1 MKGKVLFDAFGYIDD
16 RYLDIADAPRKELY
30 KMKSE
35 KEGTIKRKAF
45 TVLLAAAICVSLLA
59 VTAVAAGW
67 VPGIFAQLQ
76 EQIPEEQE
84 LFAAAAEANTEAV
97 PEVREIPELDLS
109 KLVLLERYYD
119 GETILLGYDLEKV
132 LPEAVIVQPEEEL
145 LKEIKRGNRV
155 SQIGRDSEQP
165 WAERAADGYAV
176 QHNFREDGYLMDRML
191 KGALSE
197 EDYEQAWK
205 LMEQQGYVCIA
216 VWDIYIGDHVLV
228 NGHDTFEAYDSET
241 NPYAGQTEYS
251 AEQGV
256 CLRLEPLPEEGRN
269 QDKVTVTLKVK
280 STMQYWYLDMYG
292 NGRIYFDSSNTKSE
306 EVSFELE
313 RSERND

>member
-1 MKGKVLFDAFGYIDD
+1 MSGKELYNALQYVDD
-16 RYLDIADAPRKELY
+16 RYLDIGDDFRKESD
-30 KMKSE
+30 KMKVNHSL
-35 KEGTIKRKAF
+35 KRK
-45 TVLLAAAICVSLLA
+45 TLMGLLAAVISISLLA
-59 VTAVAAGW
+59 ATAVATGW
-67 VPGIFAQLQ
+67 IPGIFEELWTRL
-76 EQIPEEQE
+76 PEEDRD
-84 LFAAAAEANTEAV
+84 LFEAAAEANTDAV
-97 PEVREIPELDLS
+97 PEIAEIPQLDLS

-119 GETILLGYDLEKV
+119 GETILLGYDLEKI
-132 LPEAVIVQPEEEL
+132 LPEPVIVQPEEEL
-145 LKEIKRGNRV
+145 LKEIKQGHRV
-155 SQIGRDSEQP
+155 SQIGWGSEQP
-165 WAERAADGYAV
+165 WMERAADGYAV

-216 VWDIYIGDHVLV
+216 VWDVYIGDHIQV
-228 NGHDTFEAYDSET
+228 NGHDTFEAYDPET

-269 QDKVTVTLKVK
+269 QEKVTVTLKVK
-280 STMQYWYLDMYG
+280 SSMEYWYLDMYG
-292 NGRIYFDSSNTKSE
+292 NGRVYFDSSNTKSE

-313 RSERND
+313 RSERNG